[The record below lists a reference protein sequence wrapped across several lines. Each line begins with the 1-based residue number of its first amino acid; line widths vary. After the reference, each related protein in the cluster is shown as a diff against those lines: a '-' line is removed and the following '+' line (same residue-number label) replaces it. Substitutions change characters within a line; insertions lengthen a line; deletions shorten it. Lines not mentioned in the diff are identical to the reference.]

1 MSGVTCWFRPTFDLP
16 IPPIYQPSTIETVAR
31 DRSPRLGKTGNSD
44 FGNPKK
50 MGETMSNSA
59 EIYIY
64 QSLSKLEVTLF
75 LRTSKFLKTKYL
87 DEVSFWGRFTESW
100 KTVYMQH
107 LLARVSSHA
116 KNRRPIACQN
126 WHCCRGGCF
135 FLWCHAINFHS
146 TAFFSHRPCGIG
158 REALKHYE
166 QNPHGVLGAHLLG
179 FSFYMGNNPGRCYFF
194 RSQKQLMFNIN
205 GRSKRLNT
213 VHGKHP
219 KQPPHMS
226 KTLKIMG

>member
-126 WHCCRGGCF
+126 WHCWQGGV
-135 FLWCHAINFHS
+135 FLSMMSRDQFPFHS
-146 TAFFSHRPCGIG
+146 VFQSQALWYWKGSFKALWTEPPWSVGGTSSWVFILYGKQSRKMLLFS
-158 REALKHYE
+158 
-166 QNPHGVLGAHLLG
+166 
-179 FSFYMGNNPGRCYFF
+179 
-194 RSQKQLMFNIN
+194 
-205 GRSKRLNT
+205 
-213 VHGKHP
+213 
-219 KQPPHMS
+219 
-226 KTLKIMG
+226 